1 MSQVEKSIE
10 VDVSLR
16 VAYNQWTH
24 FESFPRFLDGVE
36 RVTQI
41 NDFVIHWKTEVEGV
55 TREFDAEITEQI
67 PDERVAWT
75 VVGEPTWSAVV
86 TFDHLDEV
94 KTRVTLRLDYNP
106 QGFAEKLGDK
116 LGLVKRRVSGDLKNF
131 KEYIESRG
139 PDTGSEPTL

>member
-16 VAYNQWTH
+16 VAYSQWTN
-24 FESFPRFLDGVE
+24 FESFPHFLDDVE
-36 RVTQI
+36 KVTQV
-41 NDFVIHWKTEVEGV
+41 NDFILHWETKAEGV
-55 TREFDAEITEQI
+55 TREFNAEITEQI

-75 VVGEPTWSAVV
+75 TVGEPTWSAVV
-86 TFDHLDEV
+86 TFDPLDEV
-94 KTRVTLRLDYNP
+94 RTRVTLRLDYNLE
-106 QGFAEKLGDK
+106 GFTEKLGDK

-139 PDTGSEPTL
+139 PETGA